1 MDNSTD
7 SIPDQSRHFK
17 FCFLYLELMAP
28 FFRWEK
34 SSHVEHLRK
43 HTKEYVGAVHG
54 FLEDVYFSKLPAA
67 GAADEAVEAA
77 EGAGEEETATENA
90 KRVAVA
96 K

>member
-1 MDNSTD
+1 
-7 SIPDQSRHFK
+7 
-17 FCFLYLELMAP
+17 MAP
-28 FFRWEK
+28 FSRWEK

-67 GAADEAVEAA
+67 GAADEAA
-77 EGAGEEETATENA
+77 EGAREEEAATENA